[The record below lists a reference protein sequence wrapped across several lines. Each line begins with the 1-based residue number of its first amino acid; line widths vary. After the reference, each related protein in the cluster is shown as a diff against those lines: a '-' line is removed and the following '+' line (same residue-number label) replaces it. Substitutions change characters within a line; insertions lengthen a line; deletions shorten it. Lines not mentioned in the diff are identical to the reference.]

1 MNRAFIFPGQGS
13 QIVGMGKDFL
23 NSFSEAQ
30 ETFKIVD
37 DALGYKLSD
46 IIFNGPE
53 DELTL
58 TINTQPA
65 LMVVSVAILNVI
77 KKQTGKDIKNL
88 CSFVAG
94 HSLGEYS
101 ALCGAGSISLEDTAK
116 LLQIRGRSMQ
126 EACPIGKGA
135 MAACI
140 GINLSD
146 LENIISGSDCDIA
159 NDNIEGQIVI
169 SGDNDIIDKK
179 ISILKDLGFKA
190 IKLKVSAPFH
200 SRLMK
205 PAEIKMASALEQ
217 TAINL
222 SIIPVIANV
231 TAKPVIDPGEIKRN
245 LVTQVCGRVR
255 WRETLEFFAQQEI
268 EEIIEIG
275 SGKILTGMIK
285 KTDYQFKC
293 TNIGTVKEFE
303 EFLNR

>member
-53 DELTL
+53 DKLTL
-58 TINTQPA
+58 TVNTQPA
-65 LMVVSVAILNVI
+65 LMAVSVAILNVI

-116 LLQIRGRSMQ
+116 LLQIRGNSMQ

-146 LENIISGSDCDIA
+146 LEDIISGSDCDIA

-205 PAEIKMASALEQ
+205 PAEIKMAAALEQ

-222 SIIPVIANV
+222 PIIPVIANV
-231 TAKPVIDPGEIKRN
+231 TAKPIIDPREIKRN
-245 LVTQVCGRVR
+245 LVNQVCGRVR

-285 KTDYQFKC
+285 KTAHQFKC
-293 TNIGTVKEFE
+293 TNIGTVEEFE